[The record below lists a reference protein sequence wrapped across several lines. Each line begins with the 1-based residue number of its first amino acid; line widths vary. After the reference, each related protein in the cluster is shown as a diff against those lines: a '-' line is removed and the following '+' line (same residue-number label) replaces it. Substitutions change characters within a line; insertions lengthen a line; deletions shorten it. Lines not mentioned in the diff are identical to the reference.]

1 MDEQK
6 VELSYTKAIQR
17 LEQIVSELES
27 GQISIDR
34 LEEVMLESR
43 NLVAF
48 CQEKLRRL
56 ENSIEGMDQDT
67 DI

>member
-1 MDEQK
+1 MNEHK
-6 VELSYTKAIQR
+6 VEQSYTEAIQR

-56 ENSIEGMDQDT
+56 ENSIEGMDQDV